1 TPRRSFELTPE
12 AVGVPQQRHVRGMLE
27 VPEPNDARAAMRGA
41 AVMTGSIALDPQHPL
56 ASARQVV
63 RRRAPHGAE
72 AADHDIKMRHNVG
85 LAILSANRSYC
96 DDACSTV
103 KGLRAR
109 RAKAGPCGPRL
120 RRVSRGGADRSP

>member
-1 TPRRSFELTPE
+1 
-12 AVGVPQQRHVRGMLE
+12 
-27 VPEPNDARAAMRGA
+27 AAMRGA

-63 RRRAPHGAE
+63 RRRAPHGAD

-103 KGLRAR
+103 KAFRARIAAGRPLRA
-109 RAKAGPCGPRL
+109 AACGGFREGCGLAAMRSQSL
-120 RRVSRGGADRSP
+120 RV